1 MRIISRSILLL
12 SPLLFA
18 LACDDTPETSS
29 ASGGAVTADGPKQV
43 EVADSQAGALV
54 LDPSQLAA
62 RLEDGTAPVL
72 LDVRSPEEFA
82 AGHIPG
88 AINIPYDEVPARL
101 AEIAEY
107 RDAELVVYCR
117 TGRRAKIAE
126 AALREA
132 GFRRV
137 ADLEGHMTEWTA
149 ARHPVSDP
157 QPCC

>member
-1 MRIISRSILLL
+1 MISISRSLLPL
-12 SPLLFA
+12 PLLVFA
-18 LACDDTPETSS
+18 LGCNDAPEGSS
-29 ASGGAVTADGPKQV
+29 ASGAAATTDAPKPAETGESQPGAT
-43 EVADSQAGALV
+43 V
-54 LDPSQLAA
+54 LAPMELAA
-62 RLEDGTAPVL
+62 RLEAGTAPVL

-101 AEIAEY
+101 AEIAEH

-132 GFRRV
+132 GFRQV
-137 ADLEGHMTEWTA
+137 ADLDGHMTEWTA
-149 ARHPVSDP
+149 ARYPVSEP